1 MKLNNILPRLGAA
14 LLVTVFLNGS
24 MLALFNYAAME
35 GSVQSVAATAGQA

>member
-35 GSVQSVAATAGQA
+35 GSVQGAAATAGQA

>member
-24 MLALFNYAAME
+24 VLALFNHVAME
-35 GSVQSVAATAGQA
+35 GSAQSGIAADPQA